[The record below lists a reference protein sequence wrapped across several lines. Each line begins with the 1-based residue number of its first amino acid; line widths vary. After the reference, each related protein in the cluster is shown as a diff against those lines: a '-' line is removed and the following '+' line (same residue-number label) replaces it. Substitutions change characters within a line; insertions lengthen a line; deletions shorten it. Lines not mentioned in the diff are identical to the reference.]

1 MVIPVVIFMG
11 FDQPKRGIFTKN
23 GALKTPNKDLV
34 ANLMG
39 ISSGK
44 TWGMFRNGDFTQ
56 R

>member
-1 MVIPVVIFMG
+1 MG

-23 GALKTPNKDLV
+23 GAFKKPNKDLV

-44 TWGMFRNGDFTQ
+44 TWGMFRNGDFTH